1 VQGVRTRIACTME
14 TTNQPQHSSQH
25 RHTHGP
31 NTMAELVFIGYHLN
45 RDMVVAKLSEHTGT
59 TWY

>member
-1 VQGVRTRIACTME
+1 
-14 TTNQPQHSSQH
+14 
-25 RHTHGP
+25 
-31 NTMAELVFIGYHLN
+31 MAELVFIGYHLN